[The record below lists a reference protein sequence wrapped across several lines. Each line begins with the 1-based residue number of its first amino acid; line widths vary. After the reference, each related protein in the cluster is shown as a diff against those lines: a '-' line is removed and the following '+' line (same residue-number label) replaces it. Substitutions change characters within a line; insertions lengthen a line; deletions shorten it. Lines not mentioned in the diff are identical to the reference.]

1 MKNHVEAERGY
12 PAFLTLS
19 WAWQESLEDPAAVK
33 AALARNLRRY
43 RESAG
48 LNQKALARR
57 AARSLALIR
66 AIEAGQSLPDIAT
79 IVRLGDALGTPCSA
93 LVDCGATMATV
104 SRERRPASNLARE
117 ARAAL
122 A

>member
-12 PAFLTLS
+12 PVFLTLS

-33 AALARNLRRY
+33 AALARNLRRL

-48 LNQKALARR
+48 LNQKTLAKR
-57 AARSLALIR
+57 AATNLALIR
-66 AIEAGQSLPDIAT
+66 AMEAGQSLPDIASLA
-79 IVRLGDALGTPCSA
+79 RLGDALGVSCAA

-104 SRERRPASNLARE
+104 SRERRPASTLARE